1 MHRPLSYEPHFSGK
15 GTQTIYR
22 FENLFGASV
31 IQDTPFNHGF
41 LAELAFLKFE
51 DANDMEGRLCVPD
64 SFDDSVRPY
73 LTTREVEEWLD
84 AIAAF
89 HPDRPYDLV

>member
-31 IQDTPFNHGF
+31 IENTPFNRGF
-41 LAELAFLKFE
+41 LAELAFLRFE
-51 DANDMEGRLCVPD
+51 DANDVIGRLCVPD
-64 SFDDSVRPY
+64 QYENSIISF
-73 LTTREVEEWLD
+73 LTFREVEEWLD
-84 AIAAF
+84 TIAGF